1 MAILPH
7 TVTMPT
13 GGEFTIYGE
22 TANINYFINGD
33 LEPDTVDGPVDAQ
46 VSVGSHTR
54 RQYPGDA
61 STINVSGAQ
70 REFVKDPSR
79 GGGSALPGKSMIL
92 RELDGNKEKRQFTY
106 KGDWS
111 DVTAFLRSE
120 AAFTMFAYNHTG
132 RNSRITVPAA
142 TAP

>member
-13 GGEFTIYGE
+13 GGVFTIYGE

-33 LEPDTVDGPVDAQ
+33 LDPDTIDGPVDAQ
-46 VSVGSHTR
+46 VTVRSHTR

-61 STINVSGAQ
+61 STINVSSTQ

-79 GGGSALPGKSMIL
+79 GGGSALPGKGMIL
-92 RELDGNKEKRQFTY
+92 REKDGNKEQRQFTY
-106 KGDWS
+106 TGDWS

-120 AAFTMFAYNHTG
+120 AAFDMFAYNHTG
-132 RNSRITVPAA
+132 YRSRVTIPATV
-142 TAP
+142 

>member
-7 TVTMPT
+7 TVEMPT
-13 GGEFTIYGE
+13 GGVFTIYGE

-33 LEPDTVDGPVDAQ
+33 LDPDTVAGPVDAQ
-46 VSVGSHTR
+46 VSVGSHSR

-61 STINVSGAQ
+61 STINVAGSQ

-79 GGGSALPGKSMIL
+79 GGGSALPGKEMIL
-92 RELDGNKEKRQFTY
+92 REIAGNKEKRQFTY
-106 KGDWS
+106 TGDWS

-120 AAFTMFAYNHTG
+120 AAFDMYAYNHTG
-132 RNSRITVPAA
+132 RNSRITIPEAV
-142 TAP
+142 AP